1 MKSNRYIYIVPFE
14 KNQIVLFNGLNKEF
28 LIIDSEAK
36 DSYLQ
41 LLKTPDSYKDSHPSL
56 ITYLKSLKFILD
68 DYENEHEYLKT
79 KRNDY
84 IHYKEYKTTI
94 LPTFECNYNCWYCIQ
109 KHEPIKIDE
118 SKIELIIKHV
128 KKYLVEHN
136 IESYVLSWFGGEPL
150 TQMQTVSYVSNVLK
164 EFCTKHN
171 IEFSGA
177 VTTNGALFN
186 AKTIEILTHNDI
198 NYYQIAIDGDEKTHN
213 LNKYDKLSVS
223 LR

>member
-94 LPTFECNYNCWYCIQ
+94 LPTF
-109 KHEPIKIDE
+109 
-118 SKIELIIKHV
+118 
-128 KKYLVEHN
+128 
-136 IESYVLSWFGGEPL
+136 
-150 TQMQTVSYVSNVLK
+150 
-164 EFCTKHN
+164 
-171 IEFSGA
+171 
-177 VTTNGALFN
+177 
-186 AKTIEILTHNDI
+186 
-198 NYYQIAIDGDEKTHN
+198 
-213 LNKYDKLSVS
+213 
-223 LR
+223 